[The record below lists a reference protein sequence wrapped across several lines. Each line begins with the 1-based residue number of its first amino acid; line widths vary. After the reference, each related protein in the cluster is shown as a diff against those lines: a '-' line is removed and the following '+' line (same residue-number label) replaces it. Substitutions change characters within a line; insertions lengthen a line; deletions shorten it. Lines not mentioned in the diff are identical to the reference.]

1 MEHPRWGPIRCVESL
16 RPIKSGEEI
25 FTYYGYETI
34 DPLGDPPEDYPWYFE
49 ALKALEE
56 EEEAQSDRKK
66 NKLKRRKSSKN
77 EF

>member
-34 DPLGDPPEDYPWYFE
+34 DPPGHPPEDYPWYFE

-66 NKLKRRKSSKN
+66 NKRKSRKSSKH